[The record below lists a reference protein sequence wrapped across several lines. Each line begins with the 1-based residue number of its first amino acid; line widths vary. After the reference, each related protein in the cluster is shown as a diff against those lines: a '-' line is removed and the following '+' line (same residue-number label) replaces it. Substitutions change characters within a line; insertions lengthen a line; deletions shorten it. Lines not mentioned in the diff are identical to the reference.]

1 MIKVKID
8 DLWKVLGHKY
18 DDGIESNKIG
28 KRDIYMRPPKIR
40 FGTTFWPGGA

>member
-8 DLWKVLGHKY
+8 GLWKVLGHKY
-18 DDGIESNKIG
+18 GDGRESNKIG

-40 FGTTFWPGGA
+40 VGTMFG